1 MRYLDNAAYA
11 RYLKDTKAYQDWLN
25 GIGTDRGGKF
35 AARKKRAEINNKRR
49 ALLIEE
55 YPNDIATDYENDEH
69 DGNELLRVE
78 EFKEDKT
85 KIVIHHTAGSQVYDS
100 EESARQ

>member
-1 MRYLDNAAYA
+1 
-11 RYLKDTKAYQDWLN
+11 
-25 GIGTDRGGKF
+25 
-35 AARKKRAEINNKRR
+35 
-49 ALLIEE
+49 LIES
-55 YPNDIATDYENDEH
+55 YPNDIATDSENDEH